1 MNGNDARSQDY
12 GQALDA
18 AVDRAIRHA
27 PEGNREFFEW
37 VLEVLADGGADTGE
51 ILSELGSGLLTHE
64 AFDEG
69 IAKREGF
76 Q

>member
-12 GQALDA
+12 GQAIEDA
-18 AVDRAIRHA
+18 ADYAIRNA

-37 VLEVLADGGADTGE
+37 VLEVLADGGESADDV
-51 ILSELGSGLLTHE
+51 LNNLAADLLAHD
-64 AFDEG
+64 AFNKG

>member
-1 MNGNDARSQDY
+1 MNGNSPSAQDY
-12 GQALDA
+12 GQALEA
-18 AVDRAIRHA
+18 AADRAIRYA

-37 VLEVLADGGADTGE
+37 VLEVLADGGADADDV
-51 ILSELGSGLLTHE
+51 LGNLAADLLTHE
-64 AFDEG
+64 AFNEG

>member
-1 MNGNDARSQDY
+1 MNGNSPAAQDY

-27 PEGNREFFEW
+27 PKGDREFFEW
-37 VLEVLADGGADTGE
+37 VLEVLTDGGADTGE
-51 ILSELGSGLLTHE
+51 VLSELASGLLTHE

>member
-1 MNGNDARSQDY
+1 MNGNDERSQDY
-12 GQALDA
+12 GQELEA

-27 PEGNREFFEW
+27 PEGSREFFEW
-37 VLEVLADGGADTGE
+37 VLEVLADGGADVDDVLNDTAAK
-51 ILSELGSGLLTHE
+51 LLMHE